1 MSKGVFQTTLKEKIL
16 KNIVIKSV
24 ITNLN
29 FETKGFMNK
38 DYYGL
43 FFCSFTDNVL
53 MNNVH
58 FDKSYLSIVPP
69 GKEYYKLT
77 KNKSTQFSLTIKK
90 ERFLELFSIYN
101 FQIIELNKNHFGA
114 FLRLI
119 NSLLESQKK
128 NEEDIDYQEFL
139 IMSYLKLFFKEEYYL
154 NDRYKYFEKFH
165 KIVNYIKSYNLFDI
179 SIEELA
185 FKFKISDRTLRN
197 IFYTCAGMS
206 PKKYLRILQLNNLRK
221 NLFKNDIKISQ
232 IIIDENLPTQSQ
244 ITKEFKE
251 HFLKTPS
258 SYKKTLNP
266 LIK

>member
-1 MSKGVFQTTLKEKIL
+1 
-16 KNIVIKSV
+16 
-24 ITNLN
+24 
-29 FETKGFMNK
+29 
-38 DYYGL
+38 
-43 FFCSFTDNVL
+43 
-53 MNNVH
+53 
-58 FDKSYLSIVPP
+58 
-69 GKEYYKLT
+69 
-77 KNKSTQFSLTIKK
+77 
-90 ERFLELFSIYN
+90 
-101 FQIIELNKNHFGA
+101 
-114 FLRLI
+114 
-119 NSLLESQKK
+119 
-128 NEEDIDYQEFL
+128 
-139 IMSYLKLFFKEEYYL
+139 MSYLKLFFKEEYYL
-154 NDRYKYFEKFH
+154 KDRYKYFEKFH
-165 KIVNYIKSYNLFDI
+165 KIVNNIKSYNLFDI

-258 SYKKTLNP
+258 SYKKILNP